1 MDKQNIFILIMILIL
16 IMTTYFFI
24 FYKKTIIIDRME
36 NFSGH
41 RDDDFNVINFSDD
54 NNEN

>member
-1 MDKQNIFILIMILIL
+1 MSKQNIIVIALIIIVC
-16 IMTTYFFI
+16 YFV
-24 FYKKTIIIDRME
+24 FYKKTTIITDHME

>member
-1 MDKQNIFILIMILIL
+1 MPNKNIIIFVLIIVAC
-16 IMTTYFFI
+16 YFI
-24 FYKKTIIIDRME
+24 FYKKTTIITDHME